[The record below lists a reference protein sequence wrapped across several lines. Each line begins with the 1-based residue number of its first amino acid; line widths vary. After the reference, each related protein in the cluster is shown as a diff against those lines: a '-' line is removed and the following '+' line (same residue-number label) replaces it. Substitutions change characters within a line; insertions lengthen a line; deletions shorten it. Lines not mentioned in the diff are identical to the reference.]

1 MKKSKKPKVK
11 KLTREETDD
20 SHLSDEEYFAQFD
33 TTTLSK
39 EAEDRIRR
47 TGHIGVRRVR

>member
-47 TGHIGVRRVR
+47 AGTKGLYRIR